1 MPQSI
6 YLALTVTMA
15 LGLSMPAPA
24 QAGLAAAPMSI
35 AVIEATAIG
44 ATCSITTVDGAT
56 TTAPCHPTGW
66 TAVLGPGWSAQM
78 TATIHYNYSDDGLSL
93 ELSVPPSPLSQ
104 FQLDPFGFSILQL
117 EFEAGAIYT
126 FTNQT
131 HCHVRTSPCGNI
143 APGGN
148 DLYFGEYGYPPVF
161 VSHNAFAE
169 DVSGDISVTT
179 GVQWLP
185 SSIYYGQGFTWSHT
199 LFVDPSAQVVF
210 AIPEPATW
218 ALMIGPLLGLGWL
231 CRRRSATRQA

>member
-1 MPQSI
+1 MPQSVLMS
-6 YLALTVTMA
+6 LAVVATAV
-15 LGLSMPAPA
+15 GLSMPAPA
-24 QAGLAAAPMSI
+24 QASVAAAPMSI
-35 AVIEATAIG
+35 AVIEATLTG
-44 ATCSITTVDGAT
+44 ATCSITTADGAT
-56 TTAPCHPTGW
+56 TTAPCDPKGW

-78 TATIHYNYSDDGLSL
+78 TATIHYNYSDDGLPL
-93 ELSVPPSPLSQ
+93 ELSLPPSPLTQ

-126 FTNQT
+126 FTSQT

-148 DLYFGEYGYPPVF
+148 DLYFGEYGFPPVF
-161 VSHNAFAE
+161 VSHNNFAE

-185 SSIYYGQGFTWSHT
+185 SSIGQGVTWSHT
-199 LFVDPSAQVVF
+199 LFVDPSTQVAS

-231 CRRRSATRQA
+231 CRRRTVGAQA